1 VEDVANGDRLAAE
14 MPGVGD
20 DGIHPA
26 AVSLDPVALVH
37 AFAKALAE
45 YKAHVDV

>member
-1 VEDVANGDRLAAE
+1 MKEDTNG

-20 DGIHPA
+20 DGTRPTA
-26 AVSLDPVALVH
+26 ESRDPIALVH

>member
-1 VEDVANGDRLAAE
+1 MKERSIAE
-14 MPGVGD
+14 VPGD
-20 DGIHPA
+20 DPETA
-26 AVSLDPVALVH
+26 ARDPIALVH